1 MERNVAWVLH
11 FCLVFFMGL
20 VLLSIGFTIQIASK
34 STTRYTFVTVVVLG
48 IMIVFY
54 IFLLYFV
61 DDTVISQH
69 HQLRPI
75 RRNII
80 HVCDTTSLFLHEE
93 YSLFVREWKEAT
105 HNVWLLTADADTN
118 TTGPATTRN
127 EEADETTRSSRGL
140 HQEQQPPQQKTTKKR
155 STLLK
160 IIKPFFK
167 LKQKFVVRRTKRN
180 TIHLNQPQ

>member
-1 MERNVAWVLH
+1 
-11 FCLVFFMGL
+11 MGL
-20 VLLSIGFTIQIASK
+20 VLLSIGFTIQIALK
-34 STTRYTFVTVVVLG
+34 STTRYAFVTVVVLG

-69 HQLRPI
+69 QQLRPI

-80 HVCDTTSLFLHEE
+80 HVCDTTSMFLHEE
-93 YSLFVREWKEAT
+93 YSLFVRDWKQAT
-105 HNVWLLTADADTN
+105 HNVWLLTAEADIN
-118 TTGPATTRN
+118 NRN
-127 EEADETTRSSRGL
+127 EEADETTRSRGR
-140 HQEQQPPQQKTTKKR
+140 HQEQQQQQQQNTTKKS
-155 STLLK
+155 STLFK